1 MAEYIEYVNHC
12 KKKLERGG
20 DDEKTFAILHKLKK
34 IPISVNLLQE
44 TGIGKTVRGLKSR
57 QGEVGELAQHIYE
70 NWRKAV
76 IDTSQHKGK
85 EESKH
90 RKTTNDV
97 HKESSKQLLVE
108 NHKISYAKQS
118 AVSNNAKLAQ
128 NHYSSNKNDS
138 QNQKKYKSLGHDTH
152 MKDRSS
158 LSSNFC
164 NYSTSNNNNNNNY
177 YTEEMED
184 DDDEINI
191 SNTHFHKKSEKV
203 NKNNCDDKKTV
214 YKQKSAKND
223 MSMKKEENSH
233 SQKKNKKL
241 KRQLLE
247 SKEESFNS
255 SVASFEDI
263 LGLND
268 SVKVKRKKPMPST
281 QTTKKFQEPQLSTE
295 NEVKKSTTTS
305 KNDKTSKV
313 TINKTV
319 KKSVNKSLSSGLPDV
334 PEALKKSK
342 LVPLDEVD
350 ILSTLPPIQPNYKP
364 LPHKDLDYLSKKK
377 RTTMSN
383 EEAIMYTSSRKDRTA
398 VYAGRRNHHLTSV
411 PTLYDACVRVLIENI
426 DALAYTGGVPY
437 FLLKPVL
444 QRCNPIQLYSLEDYN
459 PDLLEDTDELWEIHC
474 KREFRNTEPDED
486 ETWRELYLRKYDER
500 ESKLRSVTANI
511 SASMAKASQVRQTKL
526 AYVDSVAKPPR
537 DVARRQAKHGTGL
550 SIITPVKPGQHKIT
564 PHSSKMS
571 VVNSLSSSA
580 APSSSSLSS
589 SSSAQPRKPR
599 VAPLMQKT
607 LKLMKQHFRR

>member
-20 DDEKTFAILHKLKK
+20 DDEKTFAILLKLKK

-90 RKTTNDV
+90 KKTTNDV

-164 NYSTSNNNNNNNY
+164 NYSTSNDNNNNY
-177 YTEEMED
+177 YTEEME

-203 NKNNCDDKKTV
+203 NKNNYDDKKTV
-214 YKQKSAKND
+214 YKQKSSKND

-268 SVKVKRKKPMPST
+268 SLKVKRKKPMPST
-281 QTTKKFQEPQLSTE
+281 QTTKKFQEPQFSTE

-305 KNDKTSKV
+305 KNDKTNKV

-319 KKSVNKSLSSGLPDV
+319 KKSVNKCLSSGLPDV

-377 RTTMSN
+377 RTSMFLLSKLFGK
-383 EEAIMYTSSRKDRTA
+383 MKY
-398 VYAGRRNHHLTSV
+398 GV
-411 PTLYDACVRVLIENI
+411 PTLYEACVRVLIENI

-500 ESKLRSVTANI
+500 ESKLKSVTANI
-511 SASMAKASQVRQTKL
+511 SASMAKATQVRQTKL

-564 PHSSKMS
+564 SHSSKIS
-571 VVNSLSSSA
+571 VVNSSSSLA

-589 SSSAQPRKPR
+589 SSSVQPRKPR